1 MESGQVVLERETA
14 AGATARQEAVT
25 ALLPGIDAALKEAGW
40 DKHSLSCLVVGQ
52 GPGSFTGIRTAIVTA
67 RTLAQA
73 LMLPLIGV
81 CYLECLARAAGAP
94 VAVVL
99 AGSKGNFFAAA
110 YSYSGEPGV
119 APAYVGLSEL
129 TERLGAW
136 ACWIADEASS
146 QLLASHG
153 RLCEPLPELKN
164 IAVIQAQIAWD
175 RLSLRVPD
183 RLTMEERRK
192 LADEF
197 TWRHVEPLY
206 LRAPSVT
213 VKKSHAN

>member
-1 MESGQVVLERETA
+1 MV
-14 AGATARQEAVT
+14 
-25 ALLPGIDAALKEAGW
+25 PGIDACLKQAGW

-67 RTLAQA
+67 RTLAHA
-73 LMLPLIGV
+73 LMLPLVGV
-81 CYLECLARAAGAP
+81 CYLECLAYTAGAP

-99 AGSKGNFFAAA
+99 AGSQGYFFAAA
-110 YSYSGEPGV
+110 YSDAGEAAV
-119 APAYVGLSEL
+119 DPAYVGLSEMI
-129 TERLGAW
+129 ERCGAW
-136 ACWIADEASS
+136 VRWVADQSS
-146 QLLASHG
+146 GQLLAGHG

-164 IAVIQAQIAWD
+164 IAVIQAQIAWN

-192 LADEF
+192 LAEEF

-213 VKKSHAN
+213 VKKDHAN